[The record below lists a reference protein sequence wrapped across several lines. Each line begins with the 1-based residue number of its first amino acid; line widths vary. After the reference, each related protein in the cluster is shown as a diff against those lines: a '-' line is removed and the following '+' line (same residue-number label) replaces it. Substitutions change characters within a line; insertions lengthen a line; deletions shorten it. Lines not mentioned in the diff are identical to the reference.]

1 MVAVGAIRALEP
13 LPAQLGPGCIC
24 VSGSGS
30 DRHRMGTSHRQGPC
44 PPLLPAASSLEV
56 RRMAT
61 DRLLYRQ
68 TLPTCAACSRLSDL
82 GGI

>member
-1 MVAVGAIRALEP
+1 
-13 LPAQLGPGCIC
+13 
-24 VSGSGS
+24 
-30 DRHRMGTSHRQGPC
+30 MGTSRGQGPC

-68 TLPTCAACSRLSDL
+68 TSPPAQPVPGSQTLVAFDWRLHHRALVPSLPCAL
-82 GGI
+82 